1 MGCLTDAARKQ
12 YPPDTGNIQEYFI
25 NAEKFF
31 ATILSLGS
39 FNLKISASMA
49 ENTFLSNFCKSFWV
63 IFLIPSIKKTT
74 FLGF

>member
-31 ATILSLGS
+31 AKNLVKDFAANIVKSATL
-39 FNLKISASMA
+39 FNI
-49 ENTFLSNFCKSFWV
+49 V
-63 IFLIPSIKKTT
+63 
-74 FLGF
+74 

>member
-31 ATILSLGS
+31 AKNLVKDFAANIVKSATIDPKKYQSACLYNIFTG
-39 FNLKISASMA
+39 NKTKIY
-49 ENTFLSNFCKSFWV
+49 
-63 IFLIPSIKKTT
+63 
-74 FLGF
+74 